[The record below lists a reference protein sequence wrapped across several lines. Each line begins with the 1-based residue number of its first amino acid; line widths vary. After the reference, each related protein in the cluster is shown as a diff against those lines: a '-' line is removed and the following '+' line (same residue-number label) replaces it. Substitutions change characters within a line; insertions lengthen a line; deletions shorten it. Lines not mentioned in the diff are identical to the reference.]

1 MDENSGSMK
10 LYDLLTQE
18 IQSAE
23 NQTYQIV
30 SIGIGALAAI
40 LAAGFNQSNHVLR
53 FFMFLTAYLII
64 IPMIRLLKGNRSRIW
79 RIATYMQVF
88 LEPALS
94 GIKWQTHLAQQR
106 ESGKS
111 TFIPGSQM
119 LIVQLGT
126 AVVGIATLAN
136 LFLIWHWKLLQF
148 VPRGAFVSGA
158 TLAGAMLIFVTG
170 ALWRYESRTE
180 IETRRGGAIEQGWLK
195 SWIELS
201 QKLNEINAQ
210 KAADAS

>member
-1 MDENSGSMK
+1 MDDSSGSMK

-18 IQSAE
+18 IQTAE

-30 SIGIGALAAI
+30 SVGIGAVAAI

-88 LEPALS
+88 LEPELS
-94 GIKWQTHLAQQR
+94 DVKWQTHLALQR

-119 LIVQLGT
+119 LVVQLGT
-126 AVVGIATLAN
+126 VVVGIATLVN
-136 LFLIWHWKLLQF
+136 LFLIWHWRLL
-148 VPRGAFVSGA
+148 PFVSGSA
-158 TLAGAMLIFVTG
+158 FVLGAVLIVVTA
-170 ALWRYESRTE
+170 ALVRYESHTE
-180 IETRRGGAIEQGWLK
+180 IETRRGGAIEQDWLQ
-195 SWIELS
+195 SWRELS
-201 QKLNEINAQ
+201 RKVNEKKAQ
-210 KAADAS
+210 QAADAS